1 MIKARFINASK
12 LVCNNILTK
21 LKDDFLVGIEHT
33 TRMSENSVLPITESK
48 NGLLANELSDQEK
61 LKVVLNDP
69 KFGMFSLFKYHY
81 QRGYLNEELQKSNV
95 LYCTHIFSLYFAL
108 PILVFTSQWMMYI
121 ALVANEN
128 ANFNG
133 NLCPNKSKWYHKLL
147 MSGVAIVY
155 FIKSFFVWDN
165 LTKRIKLC
173 KVYPCTDVLVIIDTF
188 QEFLFNIM
196 VYGANLWIIFVEND
210 IHNMILNSIAME
222 FLMQLDNNFERQYFQ
237 YLPSAGKDIYDNIF
251 VTPHEN
257 RDLINEKILL
267 SRNFRCLMY
276 LSYIPFKIMI
286 ISLAFFP
293 ILSFFMIFFG
303 PICK

>member
-1 MIKARFINASK
+1 MSKDRFVNASK
-12 LVCNNILTK
+12 LVCNNIIAK
-21 LKDDFLVGIEHT
+21 FKDDLLIGMEHT
-33 TRMSENSVLPITESK
+33 RRISENSVLPITESK
-48 NGLLANELSDQEK
+48 IGMIANELSDEK
-61 LKVVLNDP
+61 KLEVVLNDP
-69 KFGMFSLFKYHY
+69 KFGMLSLFKYHY
-81 QRGYLNEELQKSNV
+81 QRGYLNEELQKSNI
-95 LYCTHIFSLYFAL
+95 LYCTHIFSLYAAL
-108 PILVFTSQWMMYI
+108 PILVFVSQWMMYF

-128 ANFNG
+128 ASFDG

-147 MSGVAIVY
+147 MSGVAVVY
-155 FIKSFFVWDN
+155 FVKSFFMWDN

-173 KVYPCTDVLVIIDTF
+173 KVYPCTDLWVMIDTF

-196 VYGANLWIIFVEND
+196 VYGANLWIIFVEKD

-222 FLMQLDNNFERQYFQ
+222 FLMQLDNNFERHYFQ
-237 YLPSAGKDIYDNIF
+237 FLPGAGKDIYDNIF

-257 RDLINEKILL
+257 RDLINEKIIV
-267 SRNFRCLMY
+267 SRKFRFLMY
-276 LSYIPFKIMI
+276 ISYIPFKLLI

>member
-1 MIKARFINASK
+1 MSKNRFVNASK
-12 LVCNNILTK
+12 LVCNNIIAK
-21 LKDDFLVGIEHT
+21 LKDDLLIGTEHT
-33 TRMSENSVLPITESK
+33 RRISENSVLPITESK
-48 NGLLANELSDQEK
+48 IGIMANELSDQEK

-95 LYCTHIFSLYFAL
+95 LYCTHIFSLYTAL
-108 PILVFTSQWMMYI
+108 PILVFVSQWMMYV

-133 NLCPNKSKWYHKLL
+133 VLCPNKSEWYHKLL
-147 MSGVAIVY
+147 MSGVSVVY
-155 FIKSFFVWDN
+155 FIKSFFIWDN
-165 LTKRIKLC
+165 LTKRIKLF
-173 KVYPCTDVLVIIDTF
+173 KVYPCTDIWVIIDTF

-196 VYGANLWIIFVEND
+196 VYGANLWIIFVEKD

-237 YLPSAGKDIYDNIF
+237 YLPSAANDIYDNIF

-257 RDLINEKILL
+257 RDLINENIIR
-267 SRNFRCLMY
+267 SRKFRCLMY
-276 LSYIPFKIMI
+276 ISYIPFKLLVL
-286 ISLAFFP
+286 SLAFFP